1 MISSRILATGLLAL
15 LAACAGPAP
24 NSEGSARRARVE
36 SLLGALAADS
46 MEGRRMST
54 PGSYRASRLLVAEL
68 ERIGVEPAGT
78 DGFFQ
83 EVILVRPDDGGVQLG
98 LLPAGTDPES
108 ILDERIVRDRNVIGI
123 VRGSDPELRDEIVVV
138 GAHFDHLGIGP
149 AVAGDS
155 IYNGADDD
163 ASGTVAV
170 VEIGRDLVR
179 DPPPRSV
186 LLLLS
191 TAEEGGLLGSRLFVE
206 EPTVELTQIVAN
218 LQIEMIGRPDSL
230 AGGFGRAWLTGYY
243 RSTMGDLLNESGSA
257 IVPDPRSAQNFF
269 ARGDNIVFARAGIPA
284 HTISSYSLHADYH
297 QPSDEVDRV
306 DFAHMTAVIDAIID
320 MVRALASGPRPEWHE
335 GGRPETESAPVGQS
349 RPGR

>member
-1 MISSRILATGLLAL
+1 MMTSRVLATGLLAL
-15 LAACAGPAP
+15 LAACTSPAP
-24 NSEGSARRARVE
+24 SAERSARRERVE

-46 MEGRRMST
+46 MEGRRTST
-54 PGSYRASRLLVAEL
+54 PGSYRASRLLAAEL

-83 EVILVRPDDGGVQLG
+83 DVILVRPEDGGVRLG
-98 LLPAGTDPES
+98 LLPPDTDLDS
-108 ILDERIVRDRNVIGI
+108 IPAERILRDRNIIGL
-123 VRGSDPELRDEIVVV
+123 VRGSDPELREEIVVV

-149 AVAGDS
+149 SVGGDS

-170 VEIGRDLVR
+170 VEIGRELVR

-186 LLLLS
+186 LLLLT
-191 TAEEGGLLGSRLFVE
+191 TAEEGGLLGSSLFVAQ
-206 EPTVELTQIVAN
+206 PTVELSRIVAN

-243 RSTMGDLLNESGSA
+243 RSTVGDQLNESGST

-269 ARGDNIVFARAGIPA
+269 GRGDNIVFARAGIPA
-284 HTISSYSLHADYH
+284 HTISSFSLHADYH
-297 QPSDEVDRV
+297 QPSDEVERV
-306 DFAHMTAVIDAIID
+306 DFAHMTEVIDATID
-320 MVRALASGPRPEWHE
+320 MVRALASGQKPEWHE
-335 GGRPETESAPVGQS
+335 GGRPETESAPIGQ
-349 RPGR
+349 